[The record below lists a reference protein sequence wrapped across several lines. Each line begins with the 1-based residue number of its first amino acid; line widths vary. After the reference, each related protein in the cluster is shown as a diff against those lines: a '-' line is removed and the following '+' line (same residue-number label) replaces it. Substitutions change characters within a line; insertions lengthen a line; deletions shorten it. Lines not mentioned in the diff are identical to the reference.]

1 MANNIK
7 AFQETLS
14 VDEAAVLLGISR
26 KTAYKLAKVGELPGV
41 RMLGTRYKVS
51 KKLLEDWLEGKQG
64 CSGEVRAITPYY
76 PTQP

>member
-51 KKLLEDWLEGKQG
+51 KKLLEDWLEGKQHLPF
-64 CSGEVRAITPYY
+64 TD
-76 PTQP
+76 